1 MVERRLGRG
10 LETLISRTTADEGQQ
25 VVEVSLEE
33 IRPNPDQP
41 RHTIEPEALEGLAQ
55 SIKRHGVL
63 QPVIVQRLADGY
75 QLVAGERRLR
85 ASRLAGRPTI
95 PALVI
100 EAAGRRSLELA
111 LIENI
116 QRENLNA
123 LEEATAYE
131 ALLSRDGSTQVE
143 LAEQLGKSRVAV
155 TNALRLLE
163 LPDEVKS
170 FVKSGALS
178 AGQARALL
186 GARSPTDMVTLAR
199 VTVRDRL
206 SVREVERRVSERRGS
221 ARDRRQ
227 GKAVRASTKKYAPY
241 EDELRTL
248 FGTKVTVEDD
258 GNRGRLSFEFYSE
271 ADRTRLIHLL
281 LTAGR
286 AMDGKAAE
294 LGMSA

>member
-25 VVEVSLEE
+25 VVEVSLDE

-41 RHTIEPEALEGLAQ
+41 RHLIEPEALEGLAQ
-55 SIKRHGVL
+55 SIRRHGVL
-63 QPVIVQRLADGY
+63 QPVIVQRTGDGY

-100 EAAGRRSLELA
+100 EATGRRSLELA

-131 ALLSRDGSTQVE
+131 ALLARDGTTQIE

-163 LPDEVKS
+163 LPDEVKG

-186 GARSPTDMVTLAR
+186 GARSPDDMVALAR
-199 VTVRDRL
+199 ITVRDRL
-206 SVREVERRVSERRGS
+206 SVREVERRVVERRAGK
-221 ARDRRQ
+221 DRRTAR
-227 GKAVRASTKKYAPY
+227 GRRAETKNSAY
-241 EDELRTL
+241 EDELRNL
-248 FGTKVTVEDD
+248 FGTKVTIDTD
-258 GNRGRLSFEFYSE
+258 GVRGRVCFDFYSE
-271 ADRTRLIHLL
+271 KDRNRLVHLL
-281 LTAGR
+281 LSAGR
-286 AMDGKAAE
+286 AIDGKTTALEMGA
-294 LGMSA
+294 

>member
-10 LETLISRTTADEGQQ
+10 LETLISRTTADEGQH
-25 VVEVSLEE
+25 VIEVSLEE

-55 SIKRHGVL
+55 SIRRHGVL

-131 ALLSRDGSTQVE
+131 ALLARDGSTQVE

-199 VTVRDRL
+199 LTVRDRL
-206 SVREVERRVSERRGS
+206 SVREVERRVSERRGP
-221 ARDRRQ
+221 RDRRHGQ
-227 GKAVRASTKKYAPY
+227 GGRGPKKLSPY
-241 EDELRTL
+241 EDELRNL
-248 FGTKVTVEDD
+248 FGTKVTVEAD
-258 GNRGRLSFEFYSE
+258 GVRGQVRFDFYSE
-271 ADRTRLIHLL
+271 ADRARLVHLL
-281 LTAGR
+281 LSAGR
-286 AMDGKAAE
+286 AVAGKSTE
-294 LGMSA
+294 LGVSA

>member
-10 LETLISRTTADEGQQ
+10 LETLISRTTVDEGQQ
-25 VVEVSLEE
+25 VVEVSLDE

-55 SIKRHGVL
+55 SIRRHGVL

-186 GARSPTDMVTLAR
+186 GARSPTDMVALAR

-206 SVREVERRVSERRGS
+206 SVREVERRVSERR
-221 ARDRRQ
+221 AVRDRRQ
-227 GKAVRASTKKYAPY
+227 GKAARATAKKYSPY
-241 EDELRTL
+241 EDELRAL
-248 FGTKVTVEDD
+248 FGTKVAVEED

-271 ADRTRLIHLL
+271 ADRARLIHLL

-286 AMDGKAAE
+286 AVAGKSAE
-294 LGMSA
+294 LGLSA

>member
-25 VVEVSLEE
+25 VVEVSLDE

-186 GARSPTDMVTLAR
+186 GARSPTDMVALAR

-206 SVREVERRVSERRGS
+206 SVREVERRVSERRS
-221 ARDRRQ
+221 VRDRRQ
-227 GKAVRASTKKYAPY
+227 GKAARVSAKKYSTY
-241 EDELRTL
+241 EDELRNL
-248 FGTKVTVEDD
+248 FGTKVAIEED
-258 GNRGRLSFEFYSE
+258 GSRGRLSFEFYSE

-281 LTAGR
+281 LMAGR
-286 AMDGKAAE
+286 AVAGKSAE

>member
-10 LETLISRTTADEGQQ
+10 LETLISRTTANESQQ
-25 VVEVSLEE
+25 VVEVPLDE

-41 RHTIEPEALEGLAQ
+41 RQVIEPDALEGLAQ
-55 SIKRHGVL
+55 SIRRHGVL
-63 QPVIVQRLADGY
+63 QPVIVQRNAEGY

-85 ASRLAGRPTI
+85 ASRLAGRTTI

-100 EAAGRRSLELA
+100 EASGRRSLELA

-131 ALLSRDGSTQVE
+131 ALLAREGSTQVE

-163 LPDEVKS
+163 LPDEIKG
-170 FVKSGALS
+170 FVKSGVLS

-186 GARSPTDMVTLAR
+186 GARSPEAMLDLAR
-199 VTVRDRL
+199 LTVRDRL
-206 SVREVERRVSERRGS
+206 SVREVERRVIERRSGNERRGGRS
-221 ARDRRQ
+221 GNGSQ
-227 GKAVRASTKKYAPY
+227 KKRSPY

-248 FGTKVTVEDD
+248 FGTKVLIEANGD
-258 GNRGRLSFEFYSE
+258 RGRVSFEFYS
-271 ADRTRLIHLL
+271 DRDRQRLIHLL

-286 AMDGKAAE
+286 TVAGKAGEIQVGA
-294 LGMSA
+294 

>member
-10 LETLISRTTADEGQQ
+10 LETLISRTTAGEGQQ
-25 VVEVSLEE
+25 VVEISLDE

-41 RHTIEPEALEGLAQ
+41 RLAIEPEALEGLAQ
-55 SIKRHGVL
+55 SIRRHGVL
-63 QPVIVQRLADGY
+63 QPVIVQRGAEGY

-85 ASRLAGRPTI
+85 ASRLAGRATI

-131 ALLSRDGSTQVE
+131 ALLARDCSTQVE

-155 TNALRLLE
+155 TNALRLLD
-163 LPDEVKS
+163 LPDEIKG
-170 FVKSGALS
+170 FVKSGVLS

-186 GARSPTDMVTLAR
+186 GARSPDVMIALAR

-206 SVREVERRVSERRGS
+206 SVREVERRVIERRSGEP
-221 ARDRRQ
+221 RR
-227 GKAVRASTKKYAPY
+227 GKSGLRQTPKKRSPY
-241 EDELRTL
+241 EDDLRNL
-248 FGTKVTVEDD
+248 FGTKVHIEEDGD
-258 GNRGRLSFEFYSE
+258 RGRVSFEFYSE
-271 ADRTRLIHLL
+271 KDRTRLLHLL

-286 AMDGKAAE
+286 ALAGKSAE
-294 LGMSA
+294 LGMGA

>member
-10 LETLISRTTADEGQQ
+10 LETLISRTTTDEGQQ
-25 VVEVSLEE
+25 VVEVSLDE

-41 RHTIEPEALEGLAQ
+41 RHAIEPDALEGLAQ
-55 SIKRHGVL
+55 SIRRHGVL
-63 QPVIVQRLADGY
+63 QPVIVQRTGEGY

-85 ASRLAGRPTI
+85 ASRIAGRSTI

-131 ALLSRDGSTQVE
+131 ALLARDGSTQVE
-143 LAEQLGKSRVAV
+143 LAEQLGKSRVSV
-155 TNALRLLE
+155 TNALRLLD
-163 LPDEVKS
+163 LPDEIKG
-170 FVKSGALS
+170 FVKSGVLS

-186 GARSPTDMVTLAR
+186 GARAPDEMLALAR

-206 SVREVERRVSERRGS
+206 SVREVERRVMERRSGGE
-221 ARDRRQ
+221 RRAG
-227 GKAVRASTKKYAPY
+227 GKSNNKQKKQSPYA
-241 EDELRTL
+241 DELRNL
-248 FGTKVTVEDD
+248 FGTKVTIEEEAD
-258 GNRGRLSFEFYSE
+258 RGRVCLEFYSE
-271 ADRTRLIHLL
+271 RDRQRLIHVL

-286 AMDGKAAE
+286 AIAGKSAESAA
-294 LGMSA
+294 AH

>member
-25 VVEVSLEE
+25 VVEVPLDQ

-41 RHTIEPEALEGLAQ
+41 RHAMEPEALEGLAQ
-55 SIKRHGVL
+55 SIRRHGVL
-63 QPVIVQRLADGY
+63 QPVIVQRTGEGY

-85 ASRLAGRPTI
+85 ASGLAGRATI

-131 ALLSRDGSTQVE
+131 ALLARDGSTQVE
-143 LAEQLGKSRVAV
+143 LAEQIGKSRVAV

-163 LPDEVKS
+163 LPDEIKS

-186 GARSPTDMVTLAR
+186 GSRSAGDMLALAR
-199 VTVRDRL
+199 ITVRDRL
-206 SVREVERRVSERRGS
+206 SVREVERRVSERRGGTERRTGQARRS
-221 ARDRRQ
+221 AE
-227 GKAVRASTKKYAPY
+227 GTKTAPY
-241 EDELRTL
+241 VDELRTL
-248 FGTKVTVEDD
+248 FGTKVSIDAD
-258 GNRGRLSFEFYSE
+258 GMRGRVCFDFYSE
-271 ADRTRLIHLL
+271 KDRNRLLHLL

-286 AMDGKAAE
+286 AVDGKSVAIEA
-294 LGMSA
+294 SA

>member
-25 VVEVSLEE
+25 VVEISLEE

-41 RHTIEPEALEGLAQ
+41 RLAIESEALEGLAE
-55 SIKRHGVL
+55 SIRRHGVL
-63 QPVIVQRLADGY
+63 QPVIVQRVAEGY

-85 ASRLAGRPTI
+85 ASRLAGRVTI
-95 PALVI
+95 PSLVI

-131 ALLSRDGSTQVE
+131 ALLARDGSTQVD

-155 TNALRLLE
+155 TNALRLLD
-163 LPDEVKS
+163 LPDEIKG
-170 FVKSGALS
+170 FVKSGVLS

-186 GARSPTDMVTLAR
+186 GARSPDDMLALAR

-206 SVREVERRVSERRGS
+206 SVREVERRVIERRTGEERRGKKS
-221 ARDRRQ
+221 
-227 GKAVRASTKKYAPY
+227 VRNNTKKRSPY
-241 EDELRTL
+241 EDDLRNL
-248 FGTKVTVEDD
+248 FGTKVSIEEDGD
-258 GNRGRLSFEFYSE
+258 RGRVSFEFYSE
-271 ADRTRLIHLL
+271 TDRSRLLHLL

-286 AMDGKAAE
+286 SVAGKAAE
-294 LGMSA
+294 LGMGA

>member
-10 LETLISRTTADEGQQ
+10 LETLISKTTVDEGQQ

-63 QPVIVQRLADGY
+63 QPVIVQRLSDGY

-131 ALLSRDGSTQVE
+131 ALLARDGSTQVE

-186 GARSPTDMVTLAR
+186 GARSPTDMVALAR

-206 SVREVERRVSERRGS
+206 SVREVERRVSERRS
-221 ARDRRQ
+221 VRDRRQ
-227 GKAVRASTKKYAPY
+227 GRAARDSAKKSSPY
-241 EDELRTL
+241 VDELRNL
-248 FGTKVTVEDD
+248 FGTKVAVEGD
-258 GNRGRLSFEFYSE
+258 GNGGRLCFEFYSE
-271 ADRTRLIHLL
+271 ADRARLIHLV

-286 AMDGKAAE
+286 AVAVKSAE
-294 LGMSA
+294 LGLSA

>member
-55 SIKRHGVL
+55 SIRRHGVL

-186 GARSPTDMVTLAR
+186 GARSPTDMVALAR

-206 SVREVERRVSERRGS
+206 SVREVERRVSERRS
-221 ARDRRQ
+221 VRDRRQ
-227 GKAVRASTKKYAPY
+227 SRAARGSKKHSPY
-241 EDELRTL
+241 EDELRNL
-248 FGTKVTVEDD
+248 FGTKVTVEEEGD
-258 GNRGRLSFEFYSE
+258 RGRLSFEFFSE
-271 ADRTRLIHLL
+271 ADRARLIHLL

-286 AMDGKAAE
+286 AVAGKAAE

>member
-1 MVERRLGRG
+1 M
-10 LETLISRTTADEGQQ
+10 
-25 VVEVSLEE
+25 
-33 IRPNPDQP
+33 
-41 RHTIEPEALEGLAQ
+41 EPEALEGLAQ
-55 SIKRHGVL
+55 SIRRHGVL
-63 QPVIVQRLADGY
+63 QPVIVQRGTDGY

-85 ASRLAGRPTI
+85 ASRLAGRATI

-131 ALLSRDGSTQVE
+131 ALLARDGSTQVD

-163 LPDEVKS
+163 LPDEVKG
-170 FVKSGALS
+170 FVKSGVLS

-186 GARSPTDMVTLAR
+186 GARSPDAMIALAR

-206 SVREVERRVSERRGS
+206 SVREVERRVIERRSGEE
-221 ARDRRQ
+221 RRN
-227 GKAVRASTKKYAPY
+227 GRPSRNNAKKRSPY
-241 EDELRTL
+241 DDELRTL
-248 FGTKVTVEDD
+248 FGTRVSVDQEGD
-258 GNRGRLSFEFYSE
+258 RGRVSFEFYSE
-271 ADRTRLIHLL
+271 KDRTRLLHLL

-286 AMDGKAAE
+286 AVASTPAA
-294 LGMSA
+294 LGLEA